1 MSTTE
6 VPATLGFWDIAKA
19 RPDHLALV
27 DPDEREISAR

>member
-27 DPDEREISAR
+27 DPDER